1 MRLNRLPHDFT
12 PASLRCLCAMDP
24 ESLGKALQDCLRAL
38 GTGQGADPPTPPEP
52 QAAAAPPAPHLA
64 DKFPLKE
71 EVVVHNTCNPD
82 TTLAPETC
90 EWRWLAD
97 VTPKYVFRRAM
108 TLWMKKHCQ
117 EDKDGVQS
125 YPWETKCLSAGEFS
139 EWEVLRVGP
148 SSDPQSHMSL
158 DEPGLDAL
166 FRIWA
171 AAGCGVARSASWFD
185 ADSVGR
191 SSGHSAGHGPRCFF
205 KAPVE
210 LQPGWFDESEVQRYT
225 ATPSSMLAMGA
236 TISGGGKH
244 KKAKASAATAAAAPT
259 AMAPSPFVQ
268 PSVVQAIQGV
278 QQVCSSSTVLSAGST
293 LRLNRLHR
301 LQPCTVERHLP
312 TH

>member
-1 MRLNRLPHDFT
+1 
-12 PASLRCLCAMDP
+12 MDP

-38 GTGQGADPPTPPEP
+38 GTGQGADPPAAPAP

-82 TTLAPETC
+82 TTLAPETPV
-90 EWRWLAD
+90 WRWLAD

-108 TLWMKKHCQ
+108 TLWMKKHRQ

-125 YPWETKCLSAGEFS
+125 YPSETKCLSAGEFS
-139 EWEVLRVGP
+139 EWKVLRVGLW
-148 SSDPQSHMSL
+148 SDSQGHMSL

-171 AAGCGVARSASWFD
+171 TAGCGVARSTSWFG

-191 SSGHSAGHGPRCFF
+191 GGGHSTGHGPRFFF

-210 LQPGWFDESEVQRYT
+210 LPPGWFDESEVQPYT

-236 TISGGGKH
+236 TIPGGGKH
-244 KKAKASAATAAAAPT
+244 KKAKASSATAAAAPT
-259 AMAPSPFVQ
+259 AMAPSCSEVWFKRSKGCNRCAVVQ
-268 PSVVQAIQGV
+268 PPFQRV
-278 QQVCSSSTVLSAGST
+278 
-293 LRLNRLHR
+293 
-301 LQPCTVERHLP
+301 QPCG
-312 TH
+312 

>member
-1 MRLNRLPHDFT
+1 MRLNRLPHGFT
-12 PASLRCLCAMDP
+12 PASLRCLCAMDR
-24 ESLGKALQDCLRAL
+24 ESSGKALQDCLRAL
-38 GTGQGADPPTPPEP
+38 GTGQGADPAAAPAP

-82 TTLAPETC
+82 TTLAPETP

-108 TLWMKKHCQ
+108 TLWMKKHRQ

-139 EWEVLRVGP
+139 EWKVLRVGV
-148 SSDPQSHMSL
+148 SSDPQGHMSL

-171 AAGCGVARSASWFD
+171 TAGCGVARSASWFG

-191 SSGHSAGHGPRCFF
+191 GGGHSAGHGPSFFF

-210 LQPGWFDESEVQRYT
+210 LPPGWFDQLEVQRYT

-236 TISGGGKH
+236 TISGGGKQ

-259 AMAPSPFVQ
+259 AMALSPFVQ

-278 QQVCSSSTVLSAGST
+278 QQVCSSSTVFSAGAT
-293 LRLNRLHR
+293 VRLNRLHR